1 MDALEITQKL
11 ISYPT
16 ITPKECGIFE
26 YIKSL
31 FPTFKTLECGK
42 NGVKNLFLYRIF
54 NPPKSMQKKSMQ
66 KKSMQK
72 KMLSPCIFAL
82 QGILMSCLL
91 EIIGKAIPL
100 NPLLKRGF
108 YTAVGRKT

>member
-31 FPTFKTLECGK
+31 FPHFKTLECGE
-42 NGVKNLFLYRIF
+42 NGVKNLFYTAFLTPQR
-54 NPPKSMQKKSMQ
+54 PCRKKKMQKRIP
-66 KKSMQK
+66 
-72 KMLSPCIFAL
+72 SPCIFAL
-82 QGILMSCLL
+82 QGILMSSSWKSL
-91 EIIGKAIPL
+91 A
-100 NPLLKRGF
+100 KRSF
-108 YTAVGRKT
+108 

>member
-31 FPTFKTLECGK
+31 FPTFKALECGE
-42 NGVKNLFLYRIF
+42 NGVKNLFLYQVF
-54 NPPKSMQKKSMQ
+54 NSPKDHAKEKHAKENS
-66 KKSMQK
+66 
-72 KMLSPCIFAL
+72 
-82 QGILMSCLL
+82 
-91 EIIGKAIPL
+91 
-100 NPLLKRGF
+100 
-108 YTAVGRKT
+108 

>member
-1 MDALEITQKL
+1 MNALEITQKL

-31 FPTFKTLECGK
+31 FPAFKTLECGE

-54 NPPKSMQKKSMQ
+54 NP
-66 KKSMQK
+66 
-72 KMLSPCIFAL
+72 
-82 QGILMSCLL
+82 
-91 EIIGKAIPL
+91 
-100 NPLLKRGF
+100 
-108 YTAVGRKT
+108 